1 LPGCFPVDKSY
12 GWIQASAKIHHFVLK
27 AKSFAPTAAI
37 SFESNLQPPTVMLS
51 GEKAI
56 TQVVNCMGRDYL
68 FSVSEKGQDAK
79 YRSYA
84 VLRFLYINFI

>member
-12 GWIQASAKIHHFVLK
+12 GWIQASAKIRHFVLK

-51 GEKAI
+51 GQKAI
-56 TQVVNCMGRDYL
+56 MQVVNCRETVAILPLNRPVFANILGSTFM
-68 FSVSEKGQDAK
+68 AK
-79 YRSYA
+79 CKFT
-84 VLRFLYINFI
+84 VQ